1 MAKKNSKKSRQKIVR
16 FRKNC
21 VFCKR
26 GLEIDYKDTETI
38 KRHLTN
44 RGKIKSRRITGVCAK
59 HQRSLTTEIERAR
72 FLNLVP
78 YVVV

>member
-1 MAKKNSKKSRQKIVR
+1 MSKKNKKRSRQKIVR

-21 VFCKR
+21 IFCKKD
-26 GLEIDYKDTETI
+26 LEIDYKDVETVR
-38 KRHLTN
+38 RHLTN

-59 HQRSLTTEIERAR
+59 HQRKLTKEIERAR

-78 YVVV
+78 YVTT

>member
-1 MAKKNSKKSRQKIVR
+1 MIKKSKKKSRQKLTR
-16 FRKNC
+16 FKKNC

-26 GLEIDYKDTETI
+26 NLEIDYKDLDLI
-38 KRHLTN
+38 RRALTN

-59 HQRSLTTEIERAR
+59 HQRKLTKEIQRAR

-78 YVVV
+78 YIVK

>member
-1 MAKKNSKKSRQKIVR
+1 MAKKSKKSRQKITR
-16 FRKNC
+16 FKKNC
-21 VFCKR
+21 IFCKK
-26 GLEIDYKDTETI
+26 GLEIDYKDLELI

-59 HQRSLTTEIERAR
+59 HQRKLTKEIQRAR

-78 YVVV
+78 YIVK

>member
-1 MAKKNSKKSRQKIVR
+1 MAKKNKKKIRQKVVR

-21 VFCKR
+21 LFCKKEI
-26 GLEIDYKDTETI
+26 EIDYKDLDII
-38 KRHLTN
+38 KKHLTN

-59 HQRSLTTEIERAR
+59 HQRKLTQEAQRAR

-78 YVVV
+78 YVVK